1 MYKIIIKLE
10 YEYAHRLICH
20 PGECRNLHGHHVKAI
35 IELGANTLNE
45 NGFIMDFGDL
55 KGPLKK
61 WINEHWD
68 HAFLANENDPLL
80 APLQAEGLKIFTFSQ
95 EPSAEVMA
103 KRLFDEVSSLQL
115 PTGVIPLSVTIRETC
130 TGLAYYE
137 PRVM

>member
-10 YEYAHRLICH
+10 YEYAHRLIYH
-20 PGECRNLHGHHVKAI
+20 PGKCRNLHGS
-35 IELGANTLNE
+35 NTLNE
-45 NGFIMDFGDL
+45 NGFVMDFGDL

-80 APLQAEGLKIFTFSQ
+80 TYLQAEGLKIFTFSE

-103 KRLFDEVSSLQL
+103 KRLFEEVSALVL
-115 PTGVIPLSVTIRETC
+115 PTGVVPVGVTIRETC

-137 PRVM
+137 PREIE